1 MQPAWQ
7 KYYNVLVVL
16 ASRGIGSVIITSLF
30 LIKKYFLPAD
40 EFGSLGH
47 AFATVMV
54 AVSPFASPVIMLIS
68 RRIIQTR
75 DLGRDKNI
83 IMGWCILSFLGAAFV
98 SIMSMISPRGI
109 SDFVFMVSIV
119 AFILV
124 TVLNAQYIIWL
135 NESDQTKRS
144 LIYIAIFIIAIPL
157 SVLVREVSGI
167 GQRDRSFSVETVL
180 LSLPVL
186 IDIVRIKAK
195 GHFHMA
201 DLYDFSASNYFK
213 YFAIVLFYN
222 GIIWVDWSLGRYLLP
237 EPVYLGWA
245 NDRILVER
253 ILLPIL
259 NIGQVTMLWH
269 LLRSSTGP
277 GSGTGAAI
285 SSKHVKIFYAAI
297 ALTTVASL
305 LFGIVF
311 EGSLS
316 GMLVPFVMGYLT
328 FGLSSIFLDFYQA
341 KFSLRYISAT
351 LIGIT
356 VLRIALSWLAIRYG
370 GIFGY
375 SMVWATTSALI
386 LYFIFRRSYD
396 QVRFTKE

>member
-1 MQPAWQ
+1 MQPQWQ

-30 LIKKYFLPAD
+30 LIKKWALPED

-75 DLGRDKNI
+75 DLSRDRNI
-83 IMGWCILSFLGAAFV
+83 IMIWALLSFLGAAFV
-98 SIMSMISPRGI
+98 AVMSIISPHGI

-144 LIYIAIFIIAIPL
+144 LIYIVIFIIAIPL

-237 EPVYLGWA
+237 EPVYLDWA
-245 NDRILVER
+245 NDRILLER

-259 NIGQVTMLWH
+259 NIIQVTMIWH
-269 LLRSSTGP
+269 LLRSSTGKGQHNTQAIGQKP
-277 GSGTGAAI
+277 IAIFQIILLISAAC
-285 SSKHVKIFYAAI
+285 SVLAW
-297 ALTTVASL
+297 L
-305 LFGIVF
+305 LDNVWPFMKF
-311 EGSLS
+311 
-316 GMLVPFVMGYLT
+316 VPFGFGYLA
-328 FGLSSIFLDFYQA
+328 FGLMSIFLEFYQA
-341 KFSLRYISAT
+341 KFSIKYIAIT
-351 LIGIT
+351 LCAITIARLIAVALALKIGHVDDYAVIW
-356 VLRIALSWLAIRYG
+356 ALTS
-370 GIFGY
+370 IF
-375 SMVWATTSALI
+375 I
-386 LYFIFRRSYD
+386 LYFVFRKASD
-396 QVRFTKE
+396 QIKIGK